1 MTTSASFRETVY
13 VTYNVN
19 NGMAKGFNYDITV
32 CGNEIL
38 TATAAG
44 ATTFVKI
51 ELITAL
57 SG

>member
-1 MTTSASFRETVY
+1 
-13 VTYNVN
+13 
-19 NGMAKGFNYDITV
+19 MAKGFNYDITV